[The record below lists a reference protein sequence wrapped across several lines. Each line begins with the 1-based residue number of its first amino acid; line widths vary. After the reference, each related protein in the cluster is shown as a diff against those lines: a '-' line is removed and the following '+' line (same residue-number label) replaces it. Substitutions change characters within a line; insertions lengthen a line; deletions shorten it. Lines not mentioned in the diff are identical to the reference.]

1 MRAPTVFAKLSL
13 WLTLIV
19 VAIFP
24 PLSSSTTKESISDP
38 IRVQLAW
45 LHQSQFAG
53 FYVAQVRKHFENEG
67 LHVTLIEGGP
77 NINPIVELQE
87 GRADVAVAWLG
98 NAWNLSTEGKHITNV
113 AQIFSGSSLAV
124 VCRISAGVFTPKD
137 ITGKKIGV
145 WNLGDE
151 TVVKEMLELL
161 NIPPNSAEIIQQ
173 APNGQDLIDGK
184 VACATAMTYNEY
196 WQILDKGVPS
206 SDLIVINPELFGIP
220 HIEDGLYVMT
230 DRLNSPIFREQ
241 LVKLT
246 KALRTGWSEARIA
259 PTLAV
264 ETVQRVSPKL
274 DKVHQQ
280 HMLESVLG
288 VIPSNPDQFG
298 LFDLGRYKAEI
309 NRLLSPDKASPTPE
323 RMWTYEIWNEL
334 KKLDKNTTPL
344 TQATKFYVSSTTG
357 MLAFK
362 ILVYFGV
369 FTYALS
375 GVLEAIDRGYDLWG
389 RLILAFLSGVGGGTL
404 RDLLIGGDRLPF
416 YYIKDL
422 TYPLGIL
429 LVVLITSSIVAV
441 YQDAHHSVIFKKTKK
456 YADILG
462 FTALAI
468 TGAAISISS
477 NLPWFWAPICA
488 ALTCAGGG
496 MLRDIVIN
504 QEPSTFKGV
513 IYEEVAVIGALC
525 LVAGLM
531 IANHF
536 EYSPLPVYLSL
547 ILSIV
552 LIICLRL
559 AIYKYNL
566 RYPKFLGGT
575 NSANH

>member
-1 MRAPTVFAKLSL
+1 MKIPAKIAKVFL
-13 WLTLIV
+13 WPLLILL
-19 VAIFP
+19 ALFP
-24 PLSSSTTKESISDP
+24 PLTSGTPESASEP
-38 IRVQLAW
+38 LRVQLAW
-45 LHQSQFAG
+45 VHQSQFAG
-53 FYVAQVRKHFENEG
+53 FYVAQIRKHFEEEG
-67 LHVTLIEGGP
+67 LRVTLIEGGP
-77 NINPIVELQE
+77 NINPIIELQE
-87 GRADVAVAWLG
+87 GRADIAVAWLG
-98 NAWNLSTEGKHITNV
+98 NAWNLSTSGKNVTNV

-145 WNLGDE
+145 WNLGDQ
-151 TVVKEMLELL
+151 TVVKEMMDLL
-161 NIPPNSAEIIQQ
+161 DIPQSSVQIIQQ

-196 WQILDKGVPS
+196 WQILASGVPS

-230 DRLNSPIFREQ
+230 DRLSSPAFREQ
-241 LVKLT
+241 LVKFT
-246 KALRTGWSEARIA
+246 RALRTGWKEARIA

-264 ETVQRVSPKL
+264 ETVQRISPKL
-274 DKVHQQ
+274 NKEHQQ

-288 VIPSNPDQFG
+288 VIPANTDQFG
-298 LFDLGRYKAEI
+298 LFDLGRYKAEV
-309 NRLLSPDKASPTPE
+309 NRLLSPEKITPSPE
-323 RMWTYEIWNEL
+323 RIWTYDIWNEL

-416 YYIKDL
+416 YYVKDL

-429 LVVLITSSIVAV
+429 VVVLITSSIVAV
-441 YQDAHHSVIFKKTKK
+441 YQEAHHSAIFKKTKK

-477 NLPWFWAPICA
+477 NLQWFWAPICA

-496 MLRDIVIN
+496 MLRDIVVN

-513 IYEEVAVIGALC
+513 IYEEVALVGAFC
-525 LVAGLM
+525 LVIGLM

-536 EYSPLPVYLSL
+536 EYTPIPVYLSL
-547 ILSIV
+547 IFSII

-559 AIYKYNL
+559 AIYKYHW

-575 NSANH
+575 NSDHH

>member
-1 MRAPTVFAKLSL
+1 MLFV
-13 WLTLIV
+13 
-19 VAIFP
+19 
-24 PLSSSTTKESISDP
+24 PLSSSHSKESISDP

-45 LHQSQFAG
+45 MHQSQFAG

-77 NINPIVELQE
+77 NINPITELQE
-87 GRADVAVAWLG
+87 GRADVAVSWLA
-98 NAWNLSTEGKHITNV
+98 NAWSLSADQKHVTNI

-124 VCRISAGVFTPKD
+124 ICRISAGVFTPKD

-145 WNLGDE
+145 WGLGDE
-151 TVVKEMLELL
+151 LVVNEMLNRLEIPQTSVEL
-161 NIPPNSAEIIQQ
+161 IRQ

-184 VACATAMTYNEY
+184 VACATTMAYNEY
-196 WQILDKGVPS
+196 WQILEKGIPS
-206 SDLIVINPELFGIP
+206 TDLIVISPELFGIP

-230 DRLNSPIFREQ
+230 DRLSSSVFRTQ
-241 LVKLT
+241 MVKLVKG
-246 KALRTGWSEARIA
+246 LRTGWKEARIA

-264 ETVQRVSPKL
+264 EIIQRKATVLNKE
-274 DKVHQQ
+274 HQK

-288 VIPSNPDQFG
+288 IIPVNPNEFG
-298 LFDLGRYKAEI
+298 LFDLGRYQSEV
-309 NRLLSPDKASPTPE
+309 NRLLSPDKVNPTPE
-323 RMWTYEIWNEL
+323 RIWTYDIWNEL
-334 KKLDKNTTPL
+334 KKEDKNTTPL

-375 GVLEAIDRGYDLWG
+375 GVLEAIHRGYDLWG

-416 YYIKDL
+416 YYVKDL

-429 LVVLITSSIVAV
+429 LVVLITSSIVAAH
-441 YQDAHHSVIFKKTKK
+441 QDAHMSDLFKKTKK

-462 FTALAI
+462 FTSLAI

-496 MLRDIVIN
+496 MLRDIVVN

-513 IYEEVAVIGALC
+513 IYEEVAVVGALF
-525 LVAGLM
+525 LVGGLM
-531 IANHF
+531 VANHF
-536 EYSPLPVYLSL
+536 EYTALPVYLSL
-547 ILSIV
+547 ILSII

-559 AIYKYNL
+559 AIYKYHW
-566 RYPKFLGGT
+566 RYPKFLGG
-575 NSANH
+575 SGLDSDSH